1 MQTTHAQT
9 VVSCYFNDSWSE
21 LSQAELVACKNY
33 VSEFE
38 KNLPAVMVDGI
49 NAAIA
54 RNVVKRRLIPA
65 VNNSLSAAVLL
76 SSKTNEQVLS
86 VNATSY
92 RIVNAKDNTNGK
104 GATSKRIEIV
114 AA

>member
-1 MQTTHAQT
+1 MLT
-9 VVSCYFNDSWSE
+9 
-21 LSQAELVACKNY
+21 
-33 VSEFE
+33 
-38 KNLPAVMVDGI
+38 I
-49 NAAIA
+49 
-54 RNVVKRRLIPA
+54 
-65 VNNSLSAAVLL
+65 NNSLSAAVLL